1 MPTSK
6 VIRPA
11 VFDETGEHVIPADAD
26 LNLDPVSSDPDNY
39 IVRGSDGGAFLNG
52 DGVLSNDGENLLKTS
67 PNDGKVTYSRSGAV
81 SLITETVK
89 PSLDKL
95 EKKHDE
101 DVDALQTGIDKVQGS
116 ADKAQTAADKA
127 QASADKAAE
136 SARQADEDAAAAQC
150 TATQA
155 LNDAADAQADADKAQ
170 ARADAAYDRASDA
183 QCAAADAL
191 DKAKEAVDKLPE
203 IAAEHVTVV
212 TAGDGIKVDHT
223 KNFSHNVYQVS
234 VKRNGDDSGL
244 ISSTDGLEVELKGN
258 GGLDKDRDGLYV
270 DQQWLDEIVARYSKE
285 HMLFN
290 QYKIVKQLPEIPD
303 ADVHTLY
310 FIRNKDSSAA
320 DVGTKDSF
328 NGWFIAT
335 TENGTQKWE
344 EIGYKTDLTGYTHAG
359 NTVKLTGD
367 AAGTGTV
374 DANGNVVVPTAVSH
388 AASADKATNADH
400 AARADKATSA
410 DHATN
415 ADHAASADK
424 ATGGTV
430 SITGYVSGSGS
441 FDRNGNV
448 TVDVVPNIADTP
460 NTWYVGK
467 TNARDYWGK
476 DENGNMW
483 GSTKDHPFASL
494 GYAINQSN
502 SHVFPGNTINIMVL
516 DAGEYVEGDFRTWHV
531 TCNTIVRE
539 VPAEHP
545 RFRGSP
551 VIQLSNSAKLHFFS
565 CDFYQWNITSE
576 DQDINGVT
584 FIRVGGDGVLAFH
597 RSCHMIMDSFNFGK
611 NVHPMLQLSGN
622 AKARFDIENAE
633 PALYMELR
641 NGAACS
647 SGIFEFGSTADM
659 DAYLAD
665 SVDPANIVINAPAG
679 TKFSGSSVYVARAGN
694 VIAGQSGNYVTGTQR
709 HTFWIDWNI
718 ADDSD
723 LTQVDLDKYSYLGL
737 PANSVKGQKLPGH
750 EVGTIRDGADYET
763 L

>member
-67 PNDGKVTYSRSGAV
+67 PNDGKVTYPRSDAV
-81 SLITETVK
+81 SLINETVQ

-95 EKKHDE
+95 E
-101 DVDALQTGIDKVQGS
+101 DK
-116 ADKAQTAADKA
+116 ADKA
-127 QASADKAAE
+127 QASADKA
-136 SARQADEDAAAAQC
+136 QATADKAAEDAAAAQC

-191 DKAKEAVDKLPE
+191 DKAQEAIDKLPE
-203 IAAEHVTVV
+203 IADAHSSIV

-234 VKRNGDDSGL
+234 VKRNGEDSGL

-270 DQQWLDEIVARYSKE
+270 DQQWLDEIVARYAKD

-290 QYKIVKQLPEIPD
+290 QFKIVKQLPAIPD
-303 ADVHTLY
+303 ADVHTIYL
-310 FIRNKDSSAA
+310 IRNRDSSATDA
-320 DVGTKDSF
+320 GTKDSF
-328 NGWFIAT
+328 DGWIIVT

-344 EIGYKTDLTGYTHAG
+344 EVGYKTDLRGYTHTG
-359 NTVKLTGD
+359 NTVRLTGD
-367 AAGTGTV
+367 ATGTGTV
-374 DANGNVVVPTAVSH
+374 DPNGNVVVPTAVSH
-388 AASADKATNADH
+388 AASADKT
-400 AARADKATSA
+400 
-410 DHATN
+410 
-415 ADHAASADK
+415 
-424 ATGGTV
+424 TGGTV
-430 SITGYVSGSGS
+430 NITGYVTGSGS

-448 TVDVVPNIADTP
+448 TVDVVANIKDTP
-460 NTWYVGK
+460 YTYYVGK

-476 DENGNMW
+476 DENGNQW
-483 GSTKDHPFASL
+483 GSTKNHPFASL
-494 GYAINQSN
+494 TYAINQSN
-502 SHVFPGNTINIMVL
+502 SHVFPGNTINIIVL

-545 RFRGSP
+545 RFRGSYE
-551 VIQLSNSAKLHFFS
+551 IRLSNSAILDFYS

-584 FIRVGGDGVLAFH
+584 FIRVYGDGVLAFH
-597 RSCHMIMDSFNFGK
+597 RSCHMIMDSSNFGK
-611 NVHPMLQLSGN
+611 NTHSMLQLYGN
-622 AKARFDIENAE
+622 TTARFDIENAE

-641 NGAACS
+641 NGAACP
-647 SGIFEFGSTADM
+647 SGIFRFGSIANIES
-659 DAYLAD
+659 YVAD

-679 TKFSGSSVYVARAGN
+679 TKFSGSSVYVDRAGY
-694 VIAGQSGNYVTGTQR
+694 VDAWQSGNYVTGTKR
-709 HTFWIDWNI
+709 HIFRIDWNI
-718 ADDSD
+718 ADDSA

-750 EVGTIRDGADYET
+750 EVGTIRDGAEYET
-763 L
+763 R

>member
-52 DGVLSNDGENLLKTS
+52 DGVLSNDGENLLKIT
-67 PNDGKVTYSRSGAV
+67 PNDGKVTYPRSNAV
-81 SLITETVK
+81 SLINETVQ

-101 DVDALQTGIDKVQGS
+101 DTARLQTGIDKVQGV
-116 ADKAQTAADKA
+116 ADKAQAAADKA
-127 QASADKAAE
+127 QAAADKAAE

-191 DKAKEAVDKLPE
+191 GKAKEAVDKLPE

-258 GGLDKDRDGLYV
+258 GGLDKDKDGLYV
-270 DQQWLDEIVARYSKE
+270 DQQWIDEMVARYAKD

-290 QYKIVKQLPEIPD
+290 QFKIVKQLPEIPD
-303 ADVHTLY
+303 ADVHTIYL
-310 FIRNKDSSAA
+310 IRNRDSSATDA
-320 DVGTKDSF
+320 GTKDSF

-344 EIGYKTDLTGYTHAG
+344 EVGYKTDLTGYTHAG
-359 NTVKLTGD
+359 NTV
-367 AAGTGTV
+367 
-374 DANGNVVVPTAVSH
+374 
-388 AASADKATNADH
+388 
-400 AARADKATSA
+400 R
-410 DHATN
+410 
-415 ADHAASADK
+415 
-424 ATGGTV
+424 
-430 SITGYVSGSGS
+430 ITGYVTGSGS

-448 TVDVVPNIADTP
+448 TVDVVANIKDTP
-460 NTWYVGK
+460 YTYYVGK

-476 DENGNMW
+476 DENGNQW
-483 GSTKDHPFASL
+483 GSTKNHPFASL
-494 GYAINQSN
+494 TYAINQSN
-502 SHVFPGNTINIMVL
+502 SHVFPGNTINIIVL

-545 RFRGSP
+545 RFRGSYE
-551 VIQLSNSAKLHFFS
+551 IRLSNSAILDFYS

-584 FIRVGGDGVLAFH
+584 FIRVYGDGVLAFH
-597 RSCHMIMDSFNFGK
+597 RSCHMIMDSSNFGK
-611 NVHPMLQLSGN
+611 NTHSMLQLYGN
-622 AKARFDIENAE
+622 TTARFNIENAE

-641 NGAACS
+641 NGAACP
-647 SGIFEFGSTADM
+647 SGIFRFGSIANIESY
-659 DAYLAD
+659 AAD

-679 TKFSGSSVYVARAGN
+679 TKFSGSSVYVDRAGY
-694 VIAGQSGNYVTGTQR
+694 VDAWQSSNYVTGTKR
-709 HTFWIDWNI
+709 HIFRIDWNI
-718 ADDSD
+718 ADDSA

-750 EVGTIRDGADYET
+750 EVGTIRDGAEYET
-763 L
+763 R

>member
-67 PNDGKVTYSRSGAV
+67 PNDGKVTYPRSDAV
-81 SLITETVK
+81 SLITETVQ

-95 EKKHDE
+95 EDE
-101 DVDALQTGIDKVQGS
+101 VGAASDK
-116 ADKAQTAADKA
+116 ADKAKAA
-127 QASADKAAE
+127 ADKAAE
-136 SARQADEDAAAAQC
+136 SAKQAAEDAAAAQC

-170 ARADAAYDRASDA
+170 ARADAAYDKASDA

-191 DKAKEAVDKLPE
+191 DKAQEAIDKLPE
-203 IAAEHVTVV
+203 IADEHVTVV

-223 KNFSHNVYQVS
+223 KSFSHNVYQVS
-234 VKRNGDDSGL
+234 VKRNGEDSGL

-258 GGLDKDRDGLYV
+258 GGIDKDRDGLYV
-270 DQQWLDEIVARYSKE
+270 DQQWLNEIVARYTKD
-285 HMLFN
+285 HMLFD
-290 QYKIVKQLPEIPD
+290 QFKIVKQLPEIAD
-303 ADVHTLY
+303 ADIRTIYL
-310 FIRNKDSSAA
+310 IRNKDSSAA
-320 DVGTKDSF
+320 DAAAKDSF

-344 EIGYKTDLTGYTHAG
+344 EVGYKTDLTGYTHTG
-359 NTVKLTGD
+359 NTVRLTGD
-367 AAGTGTV
+367 ASGTGTV
-374 DANGNVVVPTAVSH
+374 DANGNVVISTATSH
-388 AASADKATNADH
+388 AAN
-400 AARADKATSA
+400 A

-424 ATGGTV
+424 TTGGTV
-430 SITGYVSGSGS
+430 RITGYVSGSGS

-448 TVDVVPNIADTP
+448 TVDVVPNISDTP
-460 NTWYVGK
+460 STWYVGK

-476 DENGNMW
+476 DENGAPW
-483 GSTKDHPFASL
+483 GSTKNHPFATL
-494 GYAINQSN
+494 TYAINQTN
-502 SHVFPGNTINIMVL
+502 AHTFPGNTINIVVL
-516 DAGEYVEGDFRTWHV
+516 DAGEYVEGDFLSWNV
-531 TCNTIVRE
+531 TCDTVVRE

-545 RFRGSP
+545 RFRGTYE
-551 VIQLSNSAKLHFFS
+551 VHINNSASLYIYS

-584 FIRVGGDGVLAFH
+584 FIRAYGDGMLVFR
-597 RSCHMIMDSFNFGK
+597 RSCHMIMDSSNFGK
-611 NVHPMLQLSGN
+611 NWHPMLQLHGN
-622 AKARFDIENAE
+622 TRSRFDIENAE

-641 NGAACS
+641 NGAACP
-647 SGIFEFGSTADM
+647 SGIFRFSSTANIAD
-659 DAYLAD
+659 YIAD

-679 TKFSGSSVYVARAGN
+679 TKFSGSSVYVERAGY
-694 VIAGQSGNYVTGTQR
+694 VDAGQSGNYVTGTQR
-709 HTFWIDWNI
+709 HTFRIDWNI

-723 LTQVDLDKYSYLGL
+723 LTQVDLGKYSYLGL

-750 EVGTIRDGADYET
+750 EVGTIRDGAEYET
-763 L
+763 R

>member
-67 PNDGKVTYSRSGAV
+67 PNDGKVTYPRSDAV
-81 SLITETVK
+81 SLITETVQ
-89 PSLDKL
+89 PFLD
-95 EKKHDE
+95 
-101 DVDALQTGIDKVQGS
+101 TIDGEAASAQIA
-116 ADKAQTAADKA
+116 ADKAQAAADKA
-127 QASADKAAE
+127 QASAD
-136 SARQADEDAAAAQC
+136 QAKEDAAAAQC

-155 LNDAADAQADADKAQ
+155 LNDAADAQAAADKAQ
-170 ARADAAYDRASDA
+170 ARADAAYDKASDA
-183 QCAAADAL
+183 QCAADFALAKAEEAVGSLPAIADAH
-191 DKAKEAVDKLPE
+191 A
-203 IAAEHVTVV
+203 TVV
-212 TAGDGIKVDHT
+212 TAGDAIKVAQSKLGD
-223 KNFSHNVYQVS
+223 HNVYQVG
-234 VKRNGDDSGL
+234 VKANGDDSGL
-244 ISSTDGLEVELKGN
+244 ISSSDGLEVELKGN

-270 DQQWLDEIVARYSKE
+270 NQQWLDEIVARYYKE

-290 QYKIVKQLPEIPD
+290 QFKVVRSLPEIAD
-303 ADVHTLY
+303 ADIHTIYL
-310 FIRNKDSSAA
+310 IRNRDSNAA
-320 DVGTKDSF
+320 DAGTKDSF
-328 NGWFIAT
+328 DGWIIVT

-344 EIGYKTDLTGYTHAG
+344 EVGYKTDLTGYTHAG

-388 AASADKATNADH
+388 AASADKT
-400 AARADKATSA
+400 
-410 DHATN
+410 
-415 ADHAASADK
+415 
-424 ATGGTV
+424 TGGTV
-430 SITGYVSGSGS
+430 NITGYVSGSGS

-448 TVDVVPNIADTP
+448 TVDVVPNISDTP
-460 NTWYVGK
+460 STYYVGK

-476 DENGNMW
+476 DENGAPW
-483 GSTKDHPFASL
+483 GSTKNHPFATL
-494 GYAINQSN
+494 TYAINQTN
-502 SHVFPGNTINIMVL
+502 AHTFPGNTINIIVL
-516 DAGEYVEGDFRTWHV
+516 DSGEYVEGDFRSWHV

-545 RFRGSP
+545 RFRGSYE
-551 VIQLSNSAKLHFFS
+551 IQLSNSAELYFFS

-584 FIRVGGDGVLAFH
+584 FIRVYGDGVLAFR
-597 RSCHMIMDSFNFGK
+597 RSCRMIMDSSNFGK
-611 NVHPMLQLSGN
+611 NFHSMLQLHDN
-622 AKARFDIENAE
+622 TTARFDIENAE

-641 NGAACS
+641 NGAACP
-647 SGIFEFGSTADM
+647 SGIFRFGSTANIES
-659 DAYLAD
+659 YVAD
-665 SVDPANIVINAPAG
+665 SVNPANIVINAPAG
-679 TKFSGSSVYVARAGN
+679 TKFSGSSVYVGRAGN
-694 VIAGQSGNYVTGTQR
+694 VGAGQSGNYVTGTQR
-709 HTFWIDWNI
+709 HTFRIDWNI
-718 ADDSD
+718 ADDSA

-750 EVGTIRDGADYET
+750 EVGTIRDGAEYET

>member
-1 MPTSK
+1 MPTPK

-67 PNDGKVTYSRSGAV
+67 PNDGKVTYPRSDAV
-81 SLITETVK
+81 SLINETVK

-101 DVDALQTGIDKVQGS
+101 DTSRLQTGIDKAQG
-116 ADKAQTAADKA
+116 AAGKAQTAADKA

-155 LNDAADAQADADKAQ
+155 LNDAADAKAAADKAQ
-170 ARADAAYDRASDA
+170 ARADAAYDKASDA
-183 QCAAADAL
+183 QCAADNAL
-191 DKAKEAVDKLPE
+191 DKAQEAVDSLPE
-203 IAAEHVTVV
+203 VADAHSSVV
-212 TAGDGIKVDHT
+212 TAGDGIKVAQSKLGDH
-223 KNFSHNVYQVS
+223 SVYQVG
-234 VKRNGDDSGL
+234 VKANGVDSGL
-244 ISSTDGLEVELKGN
+244 ISSSDGLEVELKGN
-258 GGLDKDRDGLYV
+258 GGLDKDKDGLYV
-270 DQQWLDEIVARYSKE
+270 DQQWLDEIVARYAKE

-290 QYKIVKQLPEIPD
+290 QFKVVSSLPTV
-303 ADVHTLY
+303 ADVHTIYL
-310 FIRNKDSSAA
+310 IRNKDSSAA
-320 DVGTKDSF
+320 DTAAKDSF
-328 NGWFIAT
+328 NGWVIVT

-344 EIGYKTDLTGYTHAG
+344 EVGYKTDLSGYTHAG

-367 AAGTGTV
+367 ATGTGTV
-374 DANGNVVVPTAVSH
+374 DASGNVVVQTAVSH
-388 AASADKATNADH
+388 AASADKT
-400 AARADKATSA
+400 
-410 DHATN
+410 
-415 ADHAASADK
+415 
-424 ATGGTV
+424 TGGTV
-430 SITGYVSGSGS
+430 NITGYVSGSGS

-448 TVDVVPNIADTP
+448 TVAVVPNIADTP
-460 NTWYVGK
+460 STYYVGK

-476 DENGNMW
+476 DENGAPW
-483 GSTKDHPFASL
+483 GSTKNHPFATL
-494 GYAINQSN
+494 TYAINQTN
-502 SHVFPGNTINIMVL
+502 AHTFPGNTINIMVL
-516 DAGEYVEGDFRTWHV
+516 DAGEYVEGDFRIWHV

-545 RFRGSP
+545 RFRGSYE
-551 VIQLSNSAKLHFFS
+551 IKLSNSAELYFFS

-584 FIRVGGDGVLAFH
+584 FIRVYGDGVLAFR
-597 RSCHMIMDSFNFGK
+597 RSCHMIMDSSNFGK
-611 NVHPMLQLSGN
+611 NRHSMLQLYGN
-622 AKARFDIENAE
+622 TTACFDIENAE

-641 NGAACS
+641 NGAACPT
-647 SGIFEFGSTADM
+647 GIFRFGSTANIE
-659 DAYLAD
+659 YYVAD

-679 TKFSGSSVYVARAGN
+679 TKFSGSSVCVERAGY
-694 VIAGQSGNYVTGTQR
+694 VYAWQSSNYVTGTKR
-709 HTFWIDWNI
+709 HTFRIDWNI
-718 ADDSD
+718 ADDSA

-737 PANSVKGQKLPGH
+737 PANSVKGQTLPGH
-750 EVGTIRDGADYET
+750 EVGAIRGGAEYET

>member
-52 DGVLSNDGENLLKTS
+52 DGVLSNDGENLLKTA
-67 PNDGKVTYSRSGAV
+67 PNDGKVTYPRSDAV
-81 SLITETVK
+81 SLITETVQ
-89 PSLDKL
+89 PFLDTI
-95 EKKHDE
+95 
-101 DVDALQTGIDKVQGS
+101 DAEAAS
-116 ADKAQTAADKA
+116 AQIAADKA
-127 QASADKAAE
+127 QAAADKAQA
-136 SARQADEDAAAAQC
+136 AADKADEDAAAAQC

-203 IAAEHVTVV
+203 IADEHVTVV

-234 VKRNGDDSGL
+234 VKRNGEDSGL

-258 GGLDKDRDGLYV
+258 GGIDKDRDGLYV
-270 DQQWLDEIVARYSKE
+270 DQQWIDEMVARYAKD

-290 QYKIVKQLPEIPD
+290 QVKVVKQLPEIPD
-303 ADVHTLY
+303 ADVHTIYL
-310 FIRNKDSSAA
+310 IRNRDSSATDA
-320 DVGTKDSF
+320 GTKDSF
-328 NGWFIAT
+328 DGWFIAT

-344 EIGYKTDLTGYTHAG
+344 EIGYKTDLTGYTHTG
-359 NTVKLTGD
+359 NTV
-367 AAGTGTV
+367 
-374 DANGNVVVPTAVSH
+374 N
-388 AASADKATNADH
+388 
-400 AARADKATSA
+400 
-410 DHATN
+410 
-415 ADHAASADK
+415 
-424 ATGGTV
+424 
-430 SITGYVSGSGS
+430 ITGYVSGTGTVDS
-441 FDRNGNV
+441 NGNV
-448 TVDVVPNIADTP
+448 TVNVVPNIPDTP
-460 NTWYVGK
+460 YTYYVGK

-476 DENGNMW
+476 DENGNQW
-483 GSTKDHPFASL
+483 GSTKDHPFATL
-494 GYAINQSN
+494 TYAINQSN
-502 SHVFPGNTINIMVL
+502 SHIFPGNTINIMVL
-516 DAGEYVEGDFRTWHV
+516 DAGEYVEGEFRAWHV
-531 TCNTIVRE
+531 TCKTIVRA

-545 RFRGSP
+545 RFRGSYD
-551 VIQLSNSAKLHFFS
+551 IQLSNSAELYFFS

-584 FIRVGGDGVLAFH
+584 FIRVGGDGTLAFC
-597 RSCHMIMDSFNFGK
+597 RSCHMIMDSSNFGK
-611 NVHPMLQLSGN
+611 NWHSMLQLHGN
-622 AKARFDIENAE
+622 TRARFDIENAE

-641 NGAACS
+641 NGATCPS
-647 SGIFEFGSTADM
+647 DIFRFTSTANIG
-659 DAYLAD
+659 AYLAD

-679 TKFSGSSVYVARAGN
+679 TKFSGSSVYVDRAGN
-694 VIAGQSGNYVTGTQR
+694 VSAGQSANYATGTQR
-709 HTFWIDWNI
+709 HTFRIDWNI

-723 LTQVDLDKYSYLGL
+723 LTQVDLEKYAYLGL

-750 EVGTIRDGADYET
+750 DVGVIRDGADYET
-763 L
+763 R

>member
-67 PNDGKVTYSRSGAV
+67 PNDGKVTYPRSDAV
-81 SLITETVK
+81 SLITETVQ
-89 PSLDKL
+89 PFLD
-95 EKKHDE
+95 
-101 DVDALQTGIDKVQGS
+101 TIDGEAAS
-116 ADKAQTAADKA
+116 AQIAADKA
-127 QASADKAAE
+127 QATADKAA
-136 SARQADEDAAAAQC
+136 EDAAAAQC

-170 ARADAAYDRASDA
+170 ARADAAYDKAADA

-203 IAAEHVTVV
+203 IADEHVTVV

-258 GGLDKDRDGLYV
+258 GGIDKDKDGLYV
-270 DQQWLDEIVARYSKE
+270 DQQWIDEMVARYAKD

-290 QYKIVKQLPEIPD
+290 QIKVVRQLPAIPD
-303 ADVHTLY
+303 ADVHTIYL
-310 FIRNKDSSAA
+310 IRNRDSSATDA
-320 DVGTKDSF
+320 GTKDSF
-328 NGWFIAT
+328 DGWIVVA
-335 TENGTQKWE
+335 TENGMQKWE
-344 EIGYKTDLTGYTHAG
+344 EIGYKTDLRGYTHTG

-367 AAGTGTV
+367 ATGTGTV

-388 AASADKATNADH
+388 AASADKT
-400 AARADKATSA
+400 
-410 DHATN
+410 
-415 ADHAASADK
+415 
-424 ATGGTV
+424 TGGTV
-430 SITGYVSGSGS
+430 NITGYVSGSGS

-448 TVDVVPNIADTP
+448 TVDVVANIKDTP
-460 NTWYVGK
+460 YTYYVGK

-476 DENGNMW
+476 DENDNQW
-483 GSTKDHPFASL
+483 GSTQDHPFASL
-494 GYAINQSN
+494 TYAINQSN
-502 SHVFPGNTINIMVL
+502 SHIFPGNTINIIVL
-516 DAGEYVEGDFRTWHV
+516 DAGEYVEGDIRTWNV
-531 TCNTIVRE
+531 TCNTIVRA
-539 VPAEHP
+539 VPDEHP
-545 RFRGSP
+545 RFRGSYE
-551 VIQLSNSAKLHFFS
+551 IYLSNSAELSFIS

-584 FIRVGGDGVLAFH
+584 FIRVYGDGVLAFC
-597 RSCHMIMDSFNFGK
+597 RSCHMIMDSSNFGK
-611 NVHPMLQLSGN
+611 NLWPMLYLCGST
-622 AKARFDIENAE
+622 AARFAIENAE

-641 NGAACS
+641 NGAECS
-647 SGIFEFGSTADM
+647 SGIFGFGATAYIYN
-659 DAYLAD
+659 YLAD

-679 TKFSGSSVYVARAGN
+679 TKFSGSSVYVDRAGN
-694 VIAGQSGNYVTGTQR
+694 VGAGWSTNYVTGTQR
-709 HTFWIDWNI
+709 HTFRIDWNI
-718 ADDSD
+718 ADDSA
-723 LTQVDLDKYSYLGL
+723 LTQVYLDKYSYLGL
-737 PANSVKGQKLPGH
+737 PANPVKGQELPGH
-750 EVGTIRDGADYET
+750 DVGTIRDGADYET
-763 L
+763 R